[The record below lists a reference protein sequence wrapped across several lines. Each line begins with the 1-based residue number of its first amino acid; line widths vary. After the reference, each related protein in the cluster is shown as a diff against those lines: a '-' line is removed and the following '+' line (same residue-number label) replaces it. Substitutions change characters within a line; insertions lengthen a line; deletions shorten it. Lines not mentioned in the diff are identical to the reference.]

1 MSAVPEAAPAPGA
14 GRGGRAQS
22 AAMRAPRPIPPL
34 WAALLVAV
42 AARTVINTAR
52 RLPYPFAPDLARHL
66 GVSLAAV
73 TGLIAAS
80 QLVSLLGPL
89 GAPLADRRGPRA
101 LLLAGAGL
109 TAVGMAGAALVGG
122 YATVAAGLILA
133 SFGKALFDP
142 AIQAH
147 VGNRVGLAH
156 RGRAVGFVETAWAGS
171 TLVGIPAV
179 GWVAAGAGWPWAFG
193 ALAILAAAGV
203 AGLAWAFPEPGP
215 SAGRTVARAWSEVL
229 RSRQARGMLAFGF
242 LLSLANDNLF
252 VVYGAILEE
261 RFGLGLA
268 ALGASTVA
276 VGLAE
281 LSGEG
286 LTAALSDRIGLT
298 RALGWGTAL
307 AAAAY
312 GLLPLALGS
321 LGLALGAVFG
331 LFLCFEF
338 TVVTS
343 FSVCTEITPRS
354 RATLLSAYFA
364 VLGLGRMTGALLG
377 APVWAW
383 GGEAATAGLSA
394 ATTALAGAALWR
406 ARVRLPAHRPGG
418 G

>member
-1 MSAVPEAAPAPGA
+1 
-14 GRGGRAQS
+14 
-22 AAMRAPRPIPPL
+22 MRAPRPTPPL
-34 WAALLVAV
+34 WATLLVAV

-66 GVSLAAV
+66 GVSLAGV
-73 TGLIAAS
+73 TALIAAS

-109 TAVGMAGAALVGG
+109 TALGMAGAALVGG
-122 YATVAAGLILA
+122 YAAVAAGVILA

-147 VGNRVGLAH
+147 VGNRVALAY
-156 RGRAVGFVETAWAGS
+156 RGRAVGFVETAWAGA

-193 ALAILAAAGV
+193 ALAALAAAGA
-203 AGLAWAFPEPGP
+203 AGLAWAFPDPGP
-215 SAGRTVARAWSEVL
+215 SAGRPVGRAWAEVI
-229 RSRQARGMLAFGF
+229 RNRQARGMLAFGF

-252 VVYGAILEE
+252 VVYGAMLEE
-261 RFGLGLA
+261 RFRLGLA

-281 LSGEG
+281 LAGEG

-298 RALGWGTAL
+298 RALGGGTVL
-307 AAAAY
+307 ATAAY
-312 GLLPLALGS
+312 GLLPLSMGS
-321 LGLALGAVFG
+321 VGLALGAVFG

-343 FSVCTEITPRS
+343 FSVCTEIAPRS

-394 ATTALAGAALWR
+394 LATALAGAALWGT
-406 ARVRLPAHRPGG
+406 RVRVPAQRHGVV
-418 G
+418 